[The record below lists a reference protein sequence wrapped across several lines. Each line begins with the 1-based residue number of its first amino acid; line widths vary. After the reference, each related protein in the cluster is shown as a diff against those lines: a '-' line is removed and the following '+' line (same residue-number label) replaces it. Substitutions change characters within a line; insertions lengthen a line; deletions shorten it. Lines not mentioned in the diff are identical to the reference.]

1 MPNSTNQ
8 SYSQSFERLGFIPRS
23 IIRTINRFNQQVT
36 QKSTELIIY
45 EFKISRY
52 QTIASL
58 KCFLTFL
65 IIPLI
70 LHCFL
75 TLSIS
80 NILIQKN
87 IITEEKLS
95 LTFQLNTYYLEI
107 ENFDEE
113 YFFNALLID
122 DFYDRSELKINPQ
135 RIDFLKQLRINQLFL
150 IQTKFCNICSD
161 FLTFIF
167 LILLIRFS
175 IPQII
180 ILKSF
185 FIEFLYNL
193 SDTTKSFFLIF
204 ITDLLV
210 GFHSSRAWELVLI
223 FIFNRFGFLIQHDF
237 LLLIISIFPVILD
250 TIFKYWI
257 FRFLNKISPSTVAT
271 YQNMLE

>member
-1 MPNSTNQ
+1 MSNSTNQ
-8 SYSQSFERLGFIPRS
+8 KYSQSFEKLGFIPRS

-36 QKSTELIIY
+36 QKSTELLIY

-70 LHCFL
+70 FHFL
-75 TLSIS
+75 LNLSIS
-80 NILIQKN
+80 NFVLQKKLIN
-87 IITEEKLS
+87 EEKLS
-95 LTFQLNTYYLEI
+95 WEFQLNSYYLET

-113 YFFNALLID
+113 YFFNTLLIE
-122 DFYDRSELKINPQ
+122 DFYERGHLRINS
-135 RIDFLKQLRINQLFL
+135 RRLDFLKQLRINQLFI
-150 IQTKFCNICSD
+150 IQNKCCNICSD
-161 FLTFIF
+161 CLTFIF

-185 FIEFLYNL
+185 FLEFLYNL

-210 GFHSSRAWELVLI
+210 GFHSSQAWELVLLL
-223 FIFNRFGFLIQHDF
+223 IFNRFGFLIQHDI